1 MSRTPLPATF
11 RLPRG
16 DAPAAVDYARP
27 PMRSVAD
34 VTVLDRRL
42 VAAVLILLAANLL
55 VGNAKTALWDQDE
68 AAYAGF
74 ARNMLVNHNWVVPTH
89 PYSQPHRKPPLFFW
103 MLAGSYALF
112 GINEFAARLP
122 SVLAVVAT
130 GLAVWR
136 GGRFLLGAHTASLA
150 AIVLVSMLFVLNLG
164 KIALTDAVLLFF
176 QTLAALALLR
186 AAVRP
191 ALQDTLILWSA
202 VAAGVLI
209 KGPPILILIG
219 GMFLFLLIF
228 HPRRRNLLHL
238 HPWFGLPLALVPL
251 TIWLRFAWQAD
262 PRYVLFLG
270 YWYILRRAGGTT
282 FGQAGPPG
290 TYLALF
296 FFLWLPWTGY
306 LLAALRDAWHGLRC
320 RRLPFLLLGAWLFGG
335 WIVWELPLS
344 KLPTYPLAAFPA
356 LAFLIAR
363 QVRPDLA
370 GRARWNTD
378 KSLRIGFRLL
388 VMICLVT
395 AGALLGLALWRG
407 QSWAKAL
414 AFLPAAA
421 IVVTGWL
428 ATRQQ
433 QRAQPA
439 AAVRSLMLGG
449 LVANLLVWLIV
460 IPGFESQRAVSRRIA
475 QTLASHC
482 RPGSTVV
489 GVRRLAVPSLPFY
502 VEQSGLRFEEILP
515 PALPQTP
522 LVVDWSLLG
531 RLRFAALVRQV
542 KAQLPPSR
550 SETEDRTARLARV
563 AELCRTDAPCA
574 FVMDEG
580 QLDALHEVLRDAA
593 VLRIRG
599 WIPDR
604 LAETTYVLAI
614 RPAAQLSA
622 TAPAR

>member
-1 MSRTPLPATF
+1 L
-11 RLPRG
+11 
-16 DAPAAVDYARP
+16 AAIF
-27 PMRSVAD
+27 
-34 VTVLDRRL
+34 
-42 VAAVLILLAANLL
+42 ILLAANLL
-55 VGNAKTALWDQDE
+55 VGNARTALWDQDE

-74 ARNMLVNHNWVVPTH
+74 ARNMLVEHNWVVPTH

-103 MLAGSYALF
+103 MLAASYALF
-112 GINEFAARLP
+112 GVNEFAARLP

-130 GLAVWR
+130 GVAVWR
-136 GGRFLLGAHTASLA
+136 GGRFLLGSHTASLA

-164 KIALTDAVLLFF
+164 KIALTDAVLLLF

-191 ALQDTLILWSA
+191 SLKDTLILWSA
-202 VAAGVLI
+202 VAAGVLV
-209 KGPPILILIG
+209 KGPPILILTG
-219 GMFLFLLIF
+219 AMFVFLLLF

-238 HPWFGLPLALVPL
+238 HPWFGLPLALLPL
-251 TIWLRFAWQAD
+251 AIWLRLAWQAD

-296 FFLWLPWTGY
+296 FFLLLPWSGY
-306 LLAALRDAWHGLRC
+306 LLAALRDAWRRLRC
-320 RRLPFLLLGAWLFGG
+320 RQLSFVLLGAWLFGG

-356 LAFLIAR
+356 LAFLIAQ
-363 QVRPDLA
+363 QVRQDLA
-370 GRARWNTD
+370 GPGRWSTH

-388 VMICLVT
+388 VAICLLT
-395 AGALLGLALWRG
+395 GGALLGLALWRAEP
-407 QSWAKAL
+407 WAKAL

-421 IVVTGWL
+421 IVATGWL
-428 ATRQQ
+428 ATRYQ
-433 QRAQPA
+433 QRGQPA
-439 AAVRSLMLGG
+439 AAVRSMMLGG

-482 RPGSTVV
+482 RRGSTVV
-489 GVRRLAVPSLPFY
+489 GARRLAVPSLPFY
-502 VEQSGLRFEEILP
+502 VEQSGLRFEEVFLP
-515 PALPQTP
+515 ATPQTP
-522 LVVDWSLLG
+522 LVVDWSLLW

-550 SETEDRTARLARV
+550 SETEDRAARVARV

-574 FVMDEG
+574 FVLDEE
-580 QLDALHEVLRDAA
+580 QLAALQGELRDAA
-593 VLRIRG
+593 IVRIDG

-604 LAETTYVLAI
+604 LRTTTYVLAI

-622 TAPAR
+622 AGGAR